1 MRKDLH
7 RLQVIVHGSGH
18 GKSLTDVLW
27 ELSGVISDVASK
39 ADVAYGQT
47 RISTCKTMADETVG
61 DQS

>member
-7 RLQVIVHGSGH
+7 RLQVIAHGSGH

-27 ELSGVISDVASK
+27 DLSGVISDVAHK
-39 ADVAYGQT
+39 ADVAYGEA
-47 RISTCKTMADETVG
+47 RISTCKEMPDETVG

>member
-1 MRKDLH
+1 M
-7 RLQVIVHGSGH
+7 
-18 GKSLTDVLW
+18 TDVLW